1 MITQWNPSEIIIH
14 RKVVN
19 DPVTRSIL
27 EKCKG
32 TPFKFVN
39 GADPKSV
46 VQASE
51 ILSATNSTM
60 LDKIIAGKQV
70 LLFAPASN
78 HTVDTFSM
86 PDDRMLCPYFARLVS
101 SLHRMGASI
110 NVIGVI

>member
-14 RKVVN
+14 RKVLN

-32 TPFKFVN
+32 IPFKFVN

-51 ILSATNSTM
+51 ILSATPNNM

-70 LLFAPASN
+70 LFVAPASN

-86 PDDRMLCPYFARLVS
+86 PDDRIPNRILPFAFLLYLFGKSFGWLR
-101 SLHRMGASI
+101 I
-110 NVIGVI
+110 II